1 MTAQGRTETG
11 EHGQVSR
18 IGPNAITRVAEALR
32 AMEPS
37 HTDDIFAR
45 AGLASYLSDPPS
57 AMVDEMEVARL
68 HLALREVLGPQR
80 AANISR
86 EAGRLTG
93 DYLLANRIPRLAQT
107 ILKLL
112 PRPIAIRLFLLAIA
126 RHAWTFTGSGDFTY
140 AFDRGLTLTI
150 SDSPLCRFI
159 KSEEPVCEY
168 FAATFARLFS
178 EILRTDVHVEE
189 RMCRATQHGAP
200 CSFTVTWEDSE
211 RGGPRKG
218 EQR

>member
-1 MTAQGRTETG
+1 
-11 EHGQVSR
+11 
-18 IGPNAITRVAEALR
+18 
-32 AMEPS
+32 MEPS
-37 HTDDIFAR
+37 HADEIFAR
-45 AGLASYLSDPPS
+45 AELSPYLSDPPS

-68 HLALREVLGPQR
+68 HLALREVLGPER
-80 AANISR
+80 AAIISC

-93 DYLLANRIPRLAQT
+93 DYLLANRIPKPAQI

-112 PRPIAIRLFLLAIA
+112 PRPIAIRLFLRAIA

-140 AFDRGLTLTI
+140 AFDPGLTLTI
-150 SDSPLCRFI
+150 NDSPLCRFVR
-159 KSEEPVCEY
+159 SDEPVCEY
-168 FAATFARLFS
+168 FAATFSRLFS

-200 CSFTVTWEDSE
+200 CSFAVTWEDSE